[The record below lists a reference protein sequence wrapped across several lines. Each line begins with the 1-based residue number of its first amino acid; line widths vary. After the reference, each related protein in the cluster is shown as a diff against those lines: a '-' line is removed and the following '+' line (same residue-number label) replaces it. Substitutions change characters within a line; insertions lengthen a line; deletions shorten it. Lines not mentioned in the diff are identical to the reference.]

1 MSLFFLDSDFN
12 GTFNDAPPD
21 PYYADIG
28 IGAFDPFLLYVLF
41 ALLITV
47 VIAVSIGA
55 YIGRRQAAMRLDEA
69 KRRSVDHIYYSI
81 RHRLDQALEARGLA
95 IIERA
100 SLVREEVHNRLGHV
114 MALVDKPGKNLAELE
129 KALPAPAP
137 AKPETPKSAK
147 VKIAMSAEE
156 QMIAVWE
163 SLNAFRVFWSN
174 EDHVKGLIRAAQDE
188 LARTDSLAYVRQLE
202 AQYLPAPE
210 LVRWRPAW
218 PLTQQNGARKNG
230 AAAVVTD
237 ALNDADKAGAAP
249 VVAVTLAPA
258 PAPEP
263 DPTPPAPPKPAR
275 KKLPAHKRNM
285 LA

>member
-1 MSLFFLDSDFN
+1 MMLLFLDSDFN
-12 GTFNDAPPD
+12 GPFNDAPPD
-21 PYYADIG
+21 PYYADVG
-28 IGAFDPFLLYVLF
+28 IGYFDPFLLYVLL
-41 ALLITV
+41 ALMVTMV
-47 VIAVSIGA
+47 VAVGIGA

-69 KRRSVDHIYYSI
+69 KRRSVDHIYGSI
-81 RHRLDQALEARGLA
+81 RYKLDQALEARGLA

-100 SLVREEVHNRLGHV
+100 ALVRDEVHNRLGHV

-129 KALPAPAP
+129 KSLPPPGP
-137 AKPETPKSAK
+137 AKPEKPRTVK

-174 EDHVKGLIRAAQDE
+174 EAYVRGLIRAAQDE

-218 PLTQQNGARKNG
+218 LLARKAG
-230 AAAVVTD
+230 AAAVVAG
-237 ALNDADKAGAAP
+237 ALNDADKAGATP
-249 VVAVTLAPA
+249 VVTVAPL
-258 PAPEP
+258 PEP
-263 DPTPPAPPKPAR
+263 DPTSPPAPPKPAR

>member
-1 MSLFFLDSDFN
+1 MGLFFIDSDFN

-21 PYYADIG
+21 PYYADVG
-28 IGAFDPFLLYVLF
+28 IGYFDPFLLYVLF

-69 KRRSVDHIYYSI
+69 KRRSVEHIYGSI
-81 RHRLDQALEARGLA
+81 RYRLDQALEARGLA

-100 SLVREEVHNRLGHV
+100 SLVRDEVHNRLGHV
-114 MALVDKPGKNLAELE
+114 MALVDKPGKNLTELE
-129 KALPAPAP
+129 KALPP
-137 AKPETPKSAK
+137 PEPPKSEKPKPNK

-174 EDHVKGLIRAAQDE
+174 EDYVKGLIRAAQDE

-202 AQYLPAPE
+202 AQYLPSPE
-210 LVRWRPAW
+210 MAGWRPVW
-218 PLTQQNGARKNG
+218 PLAGKNG
-230 AAAVVTD
+230 AETAVAE
-237 ALNDADKAGAAP
+237 ALNDADKAGQALVAA
-249 VVAVTLAPA
+249 VAPA
-258 PAPEP
+258 PVPSFEP
-263 DPTPPAPPKPAR
+263 DPTPTPVPPSPPKPAR

>member
-1 MSLFFLDSDFN
+1 MTMLFLDSDFN
-12 GTFNDAPPD
+12 GPFNDAPPD

-28 IGAFDPFLLYVLF
+28 ISYFDPFLLYVLL
-41 ALLITV
+41 AVAVTV

-69 KRRSVDHIYYSI
+69 KRRSVDFIYNSI
-81 RHRLDQALEARGLA
+81 KHRLDQALEARGLA

-100 SLVREEVHNRLGHV
+100 ALVREEVHNRLGHV
-114 MALVDKPGKNLAELE
+114 MTLVDKPGKNLAELE
-129 KALPAPAP
+129 KALPPPGPPNAETAKP
-137 AKPETPKSAK
+137 AKL
-147 VKIAMSAEE
+147 KIAMSAEE

-174 EDHVKGLIRAAQDE
+174 EAHVRGLIRAAQDE

-202 AQYLPAPE
+202 AQYLPPRDIAGWQP
-210 LVRWRPAW
+210 VW
-218 PLTQQNGARKNG
+218 PPKRKND
-230 AAAVVTD
+230 AEALVTG
-237 ALNDADKAGAAP
+237 ALNDADKAGTAP
-249 VVAVTLAPA
+249 VVTVAPA
-258 PAPEP
+258 PAPDPEL
-263 DPTPPAPPKPAR
+263 DPTPPPATPKPPR

>member
-1 MSLFFLDSDFN
+1 MGLFFIDSDFN

-21 PYYADIG
+21 PYYSDIG
-28 IGAFDPFLLYVLF
+28 IGYFDPFFFYVFL
-41 ALLITV
+41 AVMVTV
-47 VIAVSIGA
+47 VVAVAIGA
-55 YIGRRQAAMRLDEA
+55 YVGRRQAAMRLDEA
-69 KRRSVDHIYYSI
+69 KRRSVDHIYGSI
-81 RHRLDQALEARGLA
+81 RYRLDQALEARGLA

-100 SLVREEVHNRLGHV
+100 ALVRDEVHNRLGHV
-114 MALVDKPGKNLAELE
+114 MALVDKPGKTLTELE
-129 KALPAPAP
+129 KALPPP
-137 AKPETPKSAK
+137 EPPKVEKPKPGK

-163 SLNAFRVFWSN
+163 SLNAFRVFWSH

-202 AQYLPAPE
+202 AQYLPQPE
-210 LVRWRPAW
+210 LVRWRTAW
-218 PLTQQNGARKNG
+218 PLARKGG
-230 AAAVVTD
+230 AEAVVAE
-237 ALNDADKAGAAP
+237 ALKDADKAGVTP
-249 VVAVTLAPA
+249 VVVT

-263 DPTPPAPPKPAR
+263 EPTPPPVPPKPTR

>member
-1 MSLFFLDSDFN
+1 MGLFFIDSDFN

-21 PYYADIG
+21 PYYADAG
-28 IGAFDPFLLYVLF
+28 IGYFDPFLLYVLL
-41 ALLITV
+41 ALAVTV

-69 KRRSVDHIYYSI
+69 KRRSVDHIYGSI
-81 RHRLDQALEARGLA
+81 RYKLDQALEARGLA

-100 SLVREEVHNRLGHV
+100 QLVRDEVQNRLGHV
-114 MALVDKPGKNLAELE
+114 MAVVDKPGKSLVELE
-129 KALPAPAP
+129 KALPPPPP
-137 AKPETPKSAK
+137 AKPEKPKPSK

-163 SLNAFRVFWSN
+163 SLNAFRVFWSH
-174 EDHVKGLIRAAQDE
+174 EDYIKGLIRAAQDE

-202 AQYLPAPE
+202 AQYLPSPE
-210 LVRWRPAW
+210 IARWPPVW
-218 PLTQQNGARKNG
+218 PLARKNG
-230 AAAVVTD
+230 AEAVVTGS
-237 ALNDADKAGAAP
+237 LNDADKAGTAS
-249 VVAVTLAPA
+249 VVTVTPA
-258 PAPEP
+258 PGPAPSPEP
-263 DPTPPAPPKPAR
+263 DPTPPAPPKPDR

>member
-1 MSLFFLDSDFN
+1 MGLFFIDSDFN

-28 IGAFDPFLLYVLF
+28 IGYFDPFLLYVLF
-41 ALLITV
+41 ALLMTV
-47 VIAVSIGA
+47 VIAVSIGT

-81 RHRLDQALEARGLA
+81 RHRLDHALEARGLA

-114 MALVDKPGKNLAELE
+114 MALVDKPGKSLAELE
-129 KALPAPAP
+129 KSLPPSAP
-137 AKPETPKSAK
+137 AKPETPKPTK

-174 EDHVKGLIRAAQDE
+174 EDHVRSLIRAAQDE

-202 AQYLPAPE
+202 TQYLPPPE
-210 LVRWRPAW
+210 ITRWRPAW
-218 PLTQQNGARKNG
+218 PLAQKNG
-230 AAAVVTD
+230 AQKNGADALVTD
-237 ALNDADKAGAAP
+237 ALNDADKAGTAP
-249 VVAVTLAPA
+249 VVAVAPA
-258 PAPEP
+258 PGPAPEP
-263 DPTPPAPPKPAR
+263 DPTPPVPPKPAR

>member
-1 MSLFFLDSDFN
+1 MALFLFDSDFN
-12 GTFNDAPPD
+12 GPFNDAPPD
-21 PYYADIG
+21 PYYADVG
-28 IGAFDPFLLYVLF
+28 IAYFDPFLIYVFL
-41 ALLITV
+41 ALMVTV
-47 VIAVSIGA
+47 VIAVAIGA

-69 KRRSVDHIYYSI
+69 KRRSVDHIYDSI
-81 RHRLDQALEARGLA
+81 RYRLNQALEARGLA

-100 SLVREEVHNRLGHV
+100 ALVRDEVHNRLGHV

-129 KALPAPAP
+129 KALPPP
-137 AKPETPKSAK
+137 EPPKPEKPKPNK

-174 EDHVKGLIRAAQDE
+174 EDYVKSLIRAAQDE

-202 AQYLPAPE
+202 AQYLPSPE

-218 PLTQQNGARKNG
+218 PLARKNG
-230 AAAVVTD
+230 AEAVVTE
-237 ALNDADKAGAAP
+237 ALNDADKAGVAP
-249 VVAVTLAPA
+249 VVTATPE
-258 PAPEP
+258 PQPEP
-263 DPTPPAPPKPAR
+263 DPPPPPAPKPDLR
-275 KKLPAHKRNM
+275 KLPAHKRNM

>member
-1 MSLFFLDSDFN
+1 MMLLFLDSDFN
-12 GTFNDAPPD
+12 GPFNDAPPD
-21 PYYADIG
+21 PYYADVG
-28 IGAFDPFLLYVLF
+28 IGYFDPFLLYVLL
-41 ALLITV
+41 ALMVTV
-47 VIAVSIGA
+47 VIAVGIGA

-69 KRRSVDHIYYSI
+69 KRRSVDYIYGSI
-81 RHRLDQALEARGLA
+81 RYKLDQALEARGLA

-100 SLVREEVHNRLGHV
+100 ALVRDEVHNRLGHV
-114 MALVDKPGKNLAELE
+114 MALVDKPGKSLAELE
-129 KALPAPAP
+129 KSLPPP
-137 AKPETPKSAK
+137 GLPKPETPKPNK

-174 EDHVKGLIRAAQDE
+174 EAHVKGLIRAAQDE

-202 AQYLPAPE
+202 ARYLPSPE
-210 LVRWRPAW
+210 LVRWRPVW
-218 PLTQQNGARKNG
+218 PLTRKAG
-230 AAAVVTD
+230 AATVVAG
-237 ALNDADKAGAAP
+237 ALNDADKAGATP
-249 VVAVTLAPA
+249 VVTVAPL
-258 PAPEP
+258 PERDPVP

>member
-1 MSLFFLDSDFN
+1 MALFLFDSDFN
-12 GTFNDAPPD
+12 GPFNDAPPD
-21 PYYADIG
+21 PYYADVG
-28 IGAFDPFLLYVLF
+28 IAYFDPFLFYVFL
-41 ALLITV
+41 ALMVTV
-47 VIAVSIGA
+47 VIAVAIGA

-69 KRRSVDHIYYSI
+69 KRRSVDHIYDSI
-81 RHRLDQALEARGLA
+81 RYRLNQALEARGLA

-100 SLVREEVHNRLGHV
+100 ALVRDEVHNRLGHV
-114 MALVDKPGKNLAELE
+114 MALVDKPGKSLAELE
-129 KALPAPAP
+129 KALPPP
-137 AKPETPKSAK
+137 EPPKPEKPKPNK

-174 EDHVKGLIRAAQDE
+174 EDYVKSLIRAAQDE

-202 AQYLPAPE
+202 AQYLPSPE

-218 PLTQQNGARKNG
+218 PLARKNG
-230 AAAVVTD
+230 AAAVVAG

-249 VVAVTLAPA
+249 VVAATPE
-258 PAPEP
+258 PQPEP
-263 DPTPPAPPKPAR
+263 DPTPPPAPKPDLR
-275 KKLPAHKRNM
+275 KLPAHKRNM